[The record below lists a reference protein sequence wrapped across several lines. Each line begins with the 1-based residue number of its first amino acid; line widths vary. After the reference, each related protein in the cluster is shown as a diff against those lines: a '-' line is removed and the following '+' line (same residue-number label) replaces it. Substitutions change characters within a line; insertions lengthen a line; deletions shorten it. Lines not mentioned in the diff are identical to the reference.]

1 MNEEGK
7 TKVFLEKALLAN
19 EWTKKTY
26 LELTKD
32 NDEKVESPIKDKR
45 ESKANRKNAHK
56 SKVSQRKPSRRQT
69 VEDSDSGDF
78 KA

>member
-1 MNEEGK
+1 
-7 TKVFLEKALLAN
+7 
-19 EWTKKTY
+19 
-26 LELTKD
+26 LTKD
-32 NDEKVESPIKDKR
+32 NDEKVETPIKEKR